1 MLSLQPVK
9 RKIIPDKI
17 HTQHK
22 DFLTILF
29 SFYRCL
35 SMIQPILKIVNS
47 LCLFGQH

>member
-9 RKIIPDKI
+9 KKSIPDKI

-29 SFYRCL
+29 SFYHYL
-35 SMIQPILKIVNS
+35 SMIQPILKFVNS
-47 LCLFGQH
+47 LCLFDQH